1 MLAVALEHVVE
12 DEFAQELGLLA
23 AAQIDRLDFPVDVAL
38 FVGQEEV
45 VFAAAADEGFLF
57 QPLQAFLDLPAQGQ
71 PVGVNLVDAEGEQ
84 VVNSSKNR
92 FVIDIPE
99 EDEDY
104 FERLLGYSSNVI
116 SWHIQ
121 HKKEQ

>member
-1 MLAVALEHVVE
+1 MIESQTPGSDQDQSTGKNGKKKIRFLVLVQLPNDVEYLSRVISLAIENSVV
-12 DEFAQELGLLA
+12 
-23 AAQIDRLDFPVDVAL
+23 I
-38 FVGQEEV
+38 
-45 VFAAAADEGFLF
+45 
-57 QPLQAFLDLPAQGQ
+57 
-71 PVGVNLVDAEGEQ
+71 EQ

-99 EDEDY
+99 KDEDY